1 MHRKAIQK
9 PKKIMKK
16 KNYALVAS
24 FLMMLVATLTS
35 CEKFALDETSTD
47 PHDANANVTFHVS
60 MGKNQ
65 STEFNTKAAGFNTKA
80 ADSNAIPLEKVCSRL
95 SLGIFDEIGKV
106 KTLNTLSTDKEY
118 GKLSVALDE
127 GEYRVVIIGHNG
139 AGNCTISSPEK
150 IKFSN
155 NKLTDTFY
163 YYGRL
168 NITSEET
175 EETIELKR
183 AVAQFKVHITDSVIP
198 ANARSIKFYY
208 TGGSST
214 LDATSGYGCVNSRQ
228 TEVFKLAKDQRDYSV
243 YTFPHEDNQGLNM
256 KISILDADGKPFREL
271 VKDNIEVKCNYITKA
286 NISIA
291 ESSGDNPGGGDGEDE
306 NDKENGGFN
315 ILFNPEWA
323 GEINVEFE

>member
-1 MHRKAIQK
+1 
-9 PKKIMKK
+9 MKK
-16 KNYALVAS
+16 KTYVWLAS
-24 FLMMLVATLTS
+24 LLLMLVATLTS

-106 KTLNTLSTDKEY
+106 KTLNTLSTDKGY
-118 GKLSVALDE
+118 GNISVSLDE

-183 AVAQFKVHITDSVIP
+183 AVAQFKIHITDSVIP

-243 YTFPHEDNQGLNM
+243 YTFPHEDSQGLNM

-271 VKDNIEVKCNYITKA
+271 DKDNIEVKCNYITKA

-291 ESSGDNPGGGDGEDE
+291 ESSGDTPGGGGKDED
-306 NDKENGGFN
+306 DKGDGGFN
-315 ILFNPEWA
+315 IQFNPEWE
-323 GEINVEFE
+323 GEITVEFE

>member
-1 MHRKAIQK
+1 
-9 PKKIMKK
+9 
-16 KNYALVAS
+16 
-24 FLMMLVATLTS
+24 
-35 CEKFALDETSTD
+35 
-47 PHDANANVTFHVS
+47 

-106 KTLNTLSTDKEY
+106 KTLNTLSTDKGY
-118 GKLSVALDE
+118 GNLSVSLDE

-198 ANARSIKFYY
+198 TNARSIRFYY

-243 YTFPHEDNQGLNM
+243 YTFPHEDSQGLNM

-271 VKDNIEVKCNYITKA
+271 DKDNIEVKCNYITKA

-291 ESSGDNPGGGDGEDE
+291 ESSGDTPGGGGKDED
-306 NDKENGGFN
+306 DKGDGGFN
-315 ILFNPEWA
+315 IQFNPEWE
-323 GEINVEFE
+323 GEITVEFE

>member
-1 MHRKAIQK
+1 M
-9 PKKIMKK
+9 K

-106 KTLNTLSTDKEY
+106 KTLNTLSTDKGY
-118 GKLSVALDE
+118 GKLSVSLDE

-150 IKFSN
+150 
-155 NKLTDTFY
+155 
-163 YYGRL
+163 
-168 NITSEET
+168 
-175 EETIELKR
+175 
-183 AVAQFKVHITDSVIP
+183 
-198 ANARSIKFYY
+198 
-208 TGGSST
+208 
-214 LDATSGYGCVNSRQ
+214 VNSA
-228 TEVFKLAKDQRDYSV
+228 TTNSP
-243 YTFPHEDNQGLNM
+243 T
-256 KISILDADGKPFREL
+256 PF
-271 VKDNIEVKCNYITKA
+271 IIT
-286 NISIA
+286 A
-291 ESSGDNPGGGDGEDE
+291 ESISPAR
-306 NDKENGGFN
+306 K
-315 ILFNPEWA
+315 PKRR
-323 GEINVEFE
+323 

>member
-1 MHRKAIQK
+1 
-9 PKKIMKK
+9 MKK

-65 STEFNTKAAGFNTKA
+65 STEFNTKATGFNTKA

-198 ANARSIKFYY
+198 TNARSIRFYY
-208 TGGSST
+208 LGGSST

-243 YTFPHEDNQGLNM
+243 YTFPHEDSQGLNM
-256 KISILDADGKPFREL
+256 KISILDADGKTIREL
-271 VKDNIEVKCNYITKA
+271 DKDNIEVKCNYITKA

-291 ESSGDNPGGGDGEDE
+291 ESSGDTPGGGDGEDE
-306 NDKENGGFN
+306 DDKGNGGFN

>member
-1 MHRKAIQK
+1 
-9 PKKIMKK
+9 MKK

-65 STEFNTKAAGFNTKA
+65 STEFNTKAA
-80 ADSNAIPLEKVCSRL
+80 DSNAIPLEKVCSRL

-106 KTLNTLSTDKEY
+106 KTLNTLSTDKGY
-118 GKLSVALDE
+118 GNLSVSLDE

-139 AGNCTISSPEK
+139 TGNCTISSPEK

-198 ANARSIKFYY
+198 TNARSIRFYY
-208 TGGSST
+208 LGGSST

-228 TEVFKLAKDQRDYSV
+228 TEVFKLTKDQRDYSV
-243 YTFPHEDNQGLNM
+243 YTFPHEDSQGLNM
-256 KISILDADGKPFREL
+256 KISILDADGKTIREL
-271 VKDNIEVKCNYITKA
+271 DKDNIEVKCNYITKA

-291 ESSGDNPGGGDGEDE
+291 ESSGDTPGGDGEDE
-306 NDKENGGFN
+306 DDKGDGGFN
-315 ILFNPEWA
+315 IQFNPEWE
-323 GEINVEFE
+323 GEITVEFE

>member
-1 MHRKAIQK
+1 
-9 PKKIMKK
+9 MKK

-65 STEFNTKAAGFNTKA
+65 STEFNTKAAGFNTQLSGFNTKA
-80 ADSNAIPLEKVCSRL
+80 TDSNAIPLEKVCSRL

-106 KTLNTLSTDKEY
+106 KTLNTLSTDKGY
-118 GKLSVALDE
+118 GNLSVSLDE

-163 YYGRL
+163 YYGRPE
-168 NITSEET
+168 TSRG
-175 EETIELKR
+175 TIQGPHHRLRHPSQCPKHQVLLHGR
-183 AVAQFKVHITDSVIP
+183 KQHPRRHQRLWMRKQPPDR
-198 ANARSIKFYY
+198 NLQ
-208 TGGSST
+208 TG
-214 LDATSGYGCVNSRQ
+214 
-228 TEVFKLAKDQRDYSV
+228 
-243 YTFPHEDNQGLNM
+243 
-256 KISILDADGKPFREL
+256 
-271 VKDNIEVKCNYITKA
+271 
-286 NISIA
+286 
-291 ESSGDNPGGGDGEDE
+291 
-306 NDKENGGFN
+306 
-315 ILFNPEWA
+315 
-323 GEINVEFE
+323 

>member
-228 TEVFKLAKDQRDYSV
+228 TEVFKLTKDQRDYSV

-256 KISILDADGKPFREL
+256 KISISDADGKPFREL
-271 VKDNIEVKCNYITKA
+271 DKDNIEVKCNYITKA

-306 NDKENGGFN
+306 DDKGNVGFN

>member
-1 MHRKAIQK
+1 
-9 PKKIMKK
+9 MKK
-16 KNYALVAS
+16 KTYSFVAS
-24 FLMMLVATLTS
+24 FLLMLVATLTS
-35 CEKFALDETSTD
+35 CEKFALDDTSTIS
-47 PHDANANVTFHVS
+47 HDANANVTIHVS
-60 MGKNQ
+60 MRTNQ
-65 STEFNTKAAGFNTKA
+65 PQEMATKATSGEAKNGEAT
-80 ADSNAIPLEKVCSRL
+80 SGEAIPLEKVCSRL

-106 KTLNTLSTDKEY
+106 KTLNTLSTDKGY
-118 GKLSVALDE
+118 GKLSVSLDE

-198 ANARSIKFYY
+198 TNARSIRFYY
-208 TGGSST
+208 LGGSST

-243 YTFPHEDNQGLNM
+243 YTFPHEDSQGLNM
-256 KISILDADGKPFREL
+256 KISILDADGKTIREL
-271 VKDNIEVKCNYITKA
+271 DKDNIEVKCNYITKA

-291 ESSGDNPGGGDGEDE
+291 ESSGDTPGGSDGGDED
-306 NDKENGGFN
+306 DKGDGGFN
-315 ILFNPEWA
+315 IQFNPEWE
-323 GEINVEFE
+323 GEITVEFE

>member
-1 MHRKAIQK
+1 
-9 PKKIMKK
+9 MKK

-65 STEFNTKAAGFNTKA
+65 STEFNTKAA
-80 ADSNAIPLEKVCSRL
+80 DSNAIPLEKVCSRL

-106 KTLNTLSTDKEY
+106 KTLNTLSTDKGY
-118 GKLSVALDE
+118 GNLSVSLDE

-139 AGNCTISSPEK
+139 TGNCTISSPEK

-243 YTFPHEDNQGLNM
+243 YTFPHEDSQGLNM
-256 KISILDADGKPFREL
+256 KISILDADGKTIREL
-271 VKDNIEVKCNYITKA
+271 DKDNIEVKCNYITKA

-291 ESSGDNPGGGDGEDE
+291 ESSGDTPGGDGEDE
-306 NDKENGGFN
+306 DDKGDGGFN
-315 ILFNPEWA
+315 IQFNPEWE
-323 GEINVEFE
+323 GEITVEFE

>member
-1 MHRKAIQK
+1 
-9 PKKIMKK
+9 MKK

-65 STEFNTKAAGFNTKA
+65 STEFNTKAT
-80 ADSNAIPLEKVCSRL
+80 DSNAIPLEKVCSRL

-106 KTLNTLSTDKEY
+106 KTLNTLSTDKGY
-118 GKLSVALDE
+118 GNLSVSLDE

-198 ANARSIKFYY
+198 TNARSIKFYY
-208 TGGSST
+208 LGGSST

-228 TEVFKLAKDQRDYSV
+228 TEIFKLAKDQRDYSV
-243 YTFPHEDNQGLNM
+243 YTFPHEDSQGLNM
-256 KISILDADGKPFREL
+256 KISILDADGKTIREL
-271 VKDNIEVKCNYITKA
+271 DKDNIEVKCNYITKA

-291 ESSGDNPGGGDGEDE
+291 ESSGDTPGGDGEDE
-306 NDKENGGFN
+306 DDKGDGGFN
-315 ILFNPEWA
+315 IQFNPEWE
-323 GEINVEFE
+323 GEITVEFE

>member
-1 MHRKAIQK
+1 
-9 PKKIMKK
+9 MKK

-65 STEFNTKAAGFNTKA
+65 STEFNTNASEFYTKA
-80 ADSNAIPLEKVCSRL
+80 TDTNAIPLEKVCSRL

-106 KTLNTLSTDKEY
+106 KTLNTLSTDKGY
-118 GKLSVALDE
+118 GNLSVALDE

-243 YTFPHEDNQGLNM
+243 YTFPHEDSQGLNM

-271 VKDNIEVKCNYITKA
+271 DKDNIEVKCNYITKA

-291 ESSGDNPGGGDGEDE
+291 ESSGDTPGGGGKDED
-306 NDKENGGFN
+306 DKGDGGFN
-315 ILFNPEWA
+315 IQFNPEWE
-323 GEINVEFE
+323 GEITVEFE

>member
-1 MHRKAIQK
+1 
-9 PKKIMKK
+9 MKK

-65 STEFNTKAAGFNTKA
+65 STEFNTKAT
-80 ADSNAIPLEKVCSRL
+80 DSNAIPLEKVCSRL

-106 KTLNTLSTDKEY
+106 KTLNTLSTDKGY
-118 GKLSVALDE
+118 GNLSVSLDE

-198 ANARSIKFYY
+198 TNARSIKFYY
-208 TGGSST
+208 LGGSST

-228 TEVFKLAKDQRDYSV
+228 TEIFKLAKDQRDYSV
-243 YTFPHEDNQGLNM
+243 YTFPHEDSQGLNM

-271 VKDNIEVKCNYITKA
+271 DKDNIEVKCNYITKA

-291 ESSGDNPGGGDGEDE
+291 ESSGDTPGGGGKDED
-306 NDKENGGFN
+306 DKGDGGFN
-315 ILFNPEWA
+315 IQFNPEWE
-323 GEINVEFE
+323 GEITVEFE

>member
-1 MHRKAIQK
+1 
-9 PKKIMKK
+9 MKK

-24 FLMMLVATLTS
+24 FLMMLVVTLTS

-80 ADSNAIPLEKVCSRL
+80 ADTNAIPLEKVCS
-95 SLGIFDEIGKV
+95 
-106 KTLNTLSTDKEY
+106 
-118 GKLSVALDE
+118 
-127 GEYRVVIIGHNG
+127 EYRVVIIGHNG

-163 YYGRL
+163 YYGRI
-168 NITSEET
+168 NITSEEN

-228 TEVFKLAKDQRDYSV
+228 TEIFKLAKDQRDYSV
-243 YTFPHEDNQGLNM
+243 YTFPHEDSQGLNM
-256 KISILDADGKPFREL
+256 KISILDADGKTIREL
-271 VKDNIEVKCNYITKA
+271 DKDNIEVKCNYITKA

-291 ESSGDNPGGGDGEDE
+291 ESSGDNPGGGDGEDGD
-306 NDKENGGFN
+306 DKGDGGFN
-315 ILFNPEWA
+315 IQFNPEWE
-323 GEINVEFE
+323 GEIIVEFE

>member
-168 NITSEET
+168 NISSEET

-243 YTFPHEDNQGLNM
+243 YTFPHEDSQGLNM

-271 VKDNIEVKCNYITKA
+271 DKDNIEVKCNYITKA

-291 ESSGDNPGGGDGEDE
+291 ESSGDTPGGGGKDED
-306 NDKENGGFN
+306 DKGDGGFN

>member
-1 MHRKAIQK
+1 
-9 PKKIMKK
+9 MKK

-24 FLMMLVATLTS
+24 FLMMLVVTLTS

-65 STEFNTKAAGFNTKA
+65 STEFNTKAA
-80 ADSNAIPLEKVCSRL
+80 DSNAIPLEKVCTRL

-106 KTLNTLSTDKEY
+106 KTLNTLSTDKGY
-118 GKLSVALDE
+118 GKLSVSLDE

-163 YYGRL
+163 YYGRI

-228 TEVFKLAKDQRDYSV
+228 TEIFKLAKDQRDYSV
-243 YTFPHEDNQGLNM
+243 YTFPHEDSQGLNM
-256 KISILDADGKPFREL
+256 KISILDADGK
-271 VKDNIEVKCNYITKA
+271 NHQGT
-286 NISIA
+286 
-291 ESSGDNPGGGDGEDE
+291 G
-306 NDKENGGFN
+306 
-315 ILFNPEWA
+315 
-323 GEINVEFE
+323 

>member
-1 MHRKAIQK
+1 
-9 PKKIMKK
+9 MKK

-35 CEKFALDETSTD
+35 CEKFALDDTSTIS
-47 PHDANANVTFHVS
+47 HDANANVTIHVS
-60 MGKNQ
+60 MRTNQ
-65 STEFNTKAAGFNTKA
+65 PQEMATKATSGEAKNGEAT
-80 ADSNAIPLEKVCSRL
+80 SGEAIPLEKVCSRL

-106 KTLNTLSTDKEY
+106 KTLNTLSTDKGY
-118 GKLSVALDE
+118 GKLSVSLDE

-198 ANARSIKFYY
+198 TNARSIRFYY
-208 TGGSST
+208 LGGSST

-243 YTFPHEDNQGLNM
+243 YTFPHEDSQGLNM
-256 KISILDADGKPFREL
+256 KISILDADGKTIREL
-271 VKDNIEVKCNYITKA
+271 DKDNIEVKCNYITKA

-291 ESSGDNPGGGDGEDE
+291 ESSGDTPGGSDGGDED
-306 NDKENGGFN
+306 DKGDGGFN
-315 ILFNPEWA
+315 IQFNPEWE
-323 GEINVEFE
+323 GEITVEFE

>member
-1 MHRKAIQK
+1 
-9 PKKIMKK
+9 MKK

-106 KTLNTLSTDKEY
+106 KTLNTLSTDKGY
-118 GKLSVALDE
+118 GNLSVSLDE

-198 ANARSIKFYY
+198 TNARSIRFYY

-243 YTFPHEDNQGLNM
+243 YTFPHEDSQGLNM

-271 VKDNIEVKCNYITKA
+271 DKDNIEVKCNYITKA

-291 ESSGDNPGGGDGEDE
+291 ESSGDTPGGGGKDED
-306 NDKENGGFN
+306 DKGYGGFN
-315 ILFNPEWA
+315 IQFNPEWE
-323 GEINVEFE
+323 GEITVEFE

>member
-1 MHRKAIQK
+1 
-9 PKKIMKK
+9 MKK

-65 STEFNTKAAGFNTKA
+65 STEFNTKAAGFNTQLSGFNTKA
-80 ADSNAIPLEKVCSRL
+80 TDSNAIPLEKVCSRL

-106 KTLNTLSTDKEY
+106 KTLNTLSTDKGY
-118 GKLSVALDE
+118 GNLSVSLDE

-198 ANARSIKFYY
+198 TNARSIRFYY
-208 TGGSST
+208 LGGSST
-214 LDATSGYGCVNSRQ
+214 LDATSGYGCVKSRQ

-243 YTFPHEDNQGLNM
+243 YTFPHEDSQGLNM
-256 KISILDADGKPFREL
+256 KISILDADGKTIREL
-271 VKDNIEVKCNYITKA
+271 DKDNIEVKCNYITKA

-291 ESSGDNPGGGDGEDE
+291 ESSGDTPGGGDGKDED
-306 NDKENGGFN
+306 DKGDGGFN
-315 ILFNPEWA
+315 IQFNPEWE
-323 GEINVEFE
+323 GEITVEFE

>member
-1 MHRKAIQK
+1 
-9 PKKIMKK
+9 MKK

-65 STEFNTKAAGFNTKA
+65 STEFNTKAT
-80 ADSNAIPLEKVCSRL
+80 DSNAIPLEKVCSRL

-106 KTLNTLSTDKEY
+106 KTLNTLSTDKGY
-118 GKLSVALDE
+118 GNLSVSLDE

-198 ANARSIKFYY
+198 TNARSIKFYY
-208 TGGSST
+208 LGGSST

-228 TEVFKLAKDQRDYSV
+228 TEIFKLAKDQRDYSV
-243 YTFPHEDNQGLNM
+243 YTFPHEDSQGLNM

-271 VKDNIEVKCNYITKA
+271 DKDNIEVKCNYITKA
-286 NISIA
+286 NTSIA
-291 ESSGDNPGGGDGEDE
+291 ESSGDTPGGGGKDED
-306 NDKENGGFN
+306 DKGDGGFN
-315 ILFNPEWA
+315 IQFNPEWE
-323 GEINVEFE
+323 GEITVEFE

>member
-1 MHRKAIQK
+1 
-9 PKKIMKK
+9 MKK

-65 STEFNTKAAGFNTKA
+65 STEFNTKA

-198 ANARSIKFYY
+198 TNARSIRFYY
-208 TGGSST
+208 LGGSST

-228 TEVFKLAKDQRDYSV
+228 TEVFKLTKDQRDYSV
-243 YTFPHEDNQGLNM
+243 YTFPHEDSQGLNM
-256 KISILDADGKPFREL
+256 KISILDADGKTIREL
-271 VKDNIEVKCNYITKA
+271 DKDNIEVKCNYITKA

-291 ESSGDNPGGGDGEDE
+291 ESSGDTPGGDGEDE
-306 NDKENGGFN
+306 DDKGDGGFN
-315 ILFNPEWA
+315 IQFNPEWE
-323 GEINVEFE
+323 GEITVEFE

>member
-1 MHRKAIQK
+1 
-9 PKKIMKK
+9 MKK

-183 AVAQFKVHITDSVIP
+183 AVAQFKIHITDSVIP

-243 YTFPHEDNQGLNM
+243 YTFPHEDSQGLNM

-271 VKDNIEVKCNYITKA
+271 DKDNIEVKCNYITKA

-291 ESSGDNPGGGDGEDE
+291 ESSGDTPGGGGKDED
-306 NDKENGGFN
+306 DKGDGGFN

>member
-1 MHRKAIQK
+1 
-9 PKKIMKK
+9 MKK
-16 KNYALVAS
+16 KTYSFVAS
-24 FLMMLVATLTS
+24 FLLMLVATLTS

-183 AVAQFKVHITDSVIP
+183 AVAQFKVHITDTEIP
-198 ANARSIKFYY
+198 AEAHSIKFYY

-214 LDATSGYGCVNSRQ
+214 LDATTGYGCVNSRQ
-228 TEVFKLAKDQRDYSV
+228 TETFKLVKGQRDYSV
-243 YTFPHEDNQGLNM
+243 YTFPHEDSEGLNM
-256 KISILDADGKPFREL
+256 KINILNSDAKSIREL
-271 VKDNIEVKCNYITKA
+271 EKDGIEVKRNYITKA
-286 NISIA
+286 DISIA
-291 ESSGDNPGGGDGEDE
+291 DTSIDETPGGDGETG
-306 NDKENGGFN
+306 DKKGNGSFD
-315 ILFNPEWA
+315 IQFNPEWE

>member
-1 MHRKAIQK
+1 
-9 PKKIMKK
+9 MKK

-65 STEFNTKAAGFNTKA
+65 STEFNTNASEFYTKA
-80 ADSNAIPLEKVCSRL
+80 TDTNAIPLEKVCSRL

-106 KTLNTLSTDKEY
+106 KTLNTLSTDKGY
-118 GKLSVALDE
+118 GNLSVALDE

-183 AVAQFKVHITDSVIP
+183 AVAQFKIHITDSVIP

-243 YTFPHEDNQGLNM
+243 YTFPHEDSQGLNM

-271 VKDNIEVKCNYITKA
+271 DKDNIEVKCNYITKA

-291 ESSGDNPGGGDGEDE
+291 ESSGDTPGGGGKDED
-306 NDKENGGFN
+306 DKGDGGFN
-315 ILFNPEWA
+315 IQFNPEWE
-323 GEINVEFE
+323 GEITVEFE

>member
-1 MHRKAIQK
+1 
-9 PKKIMKK
+9 MKK

-168 NITSEET
+168 NISSEET

-243 YTFPHEDNQGLNM
+243 YTFPHEDSQGLNM

-271 VKDNIEVKCNYITKA
+271 DKDNIEVKCNYITKA

-291 ESSGDNPGGGDGEDE
+291 ESSGDTPGGGGKDED
-306 NDKENGGFN
+306 DKGDGGFN

>member
-1 MHRKAIQK
+1 
-9 PKKIMKK
+9 MKK

-47 PHDANANVTFHVS
+47 PHDANANVTIHVS

-80 ADSNAIPLEKVCSRL
+80 TDSNAIPLEKVCSRL

-243 YTFPHEDNQGLNM
+243 YTFPHEDSQGLNM
-256 KISILDADGKPFREL
+256 KISILDADGKTIREL

-306 NDKENGGFN
+306 DDKGNGGFN

>member
-1 MHRKAIQK
+1 
-9 PKKIMKK
+9 MKK
-16 KNYALVAS
+16 KTYALVAS
-24 FLMMLVATLTS
+24 FLMMLVVTLTS

-65 STEFNTKAAGFNTKA
+65 STEFNTKAADT
-80 ADSNAIPLEKVCSRL
+80 NAIPLEKVCSRL

-106 KTLNTLSTDKEY
+106 KTLNTLSTDK
-118 GKLSVALDE
+118 GFGNLSVALDE

-183 AVAQFKVHITDSVIP
+183 AVAQFKIHITDSVIP

-228 TEVFKLAKDQRDYSV
+228 TEVFKLTKDQRDYSV
-243 YTFPHEDNQGLNM
+243 YTFPHEDSQGLNM

-271 VKDNIEVKCNYITKA
+271 DKDNIEVKCNYITKA

-291 ESSGDNPGGGDGEDE
+291 ESSGDTPGGGGKDED
-306 NDKENGGFN
+306 DKGDGGFN
-315 ILFNPEWA
+315 IQFNPEWE
-323 GEINVEFE
+323 GEITVEFE